1 MSADTAAASASA
13 DSSGSGDL
21 ISSGSLTGTSASTG
35 PTSAA
40 GGPAP
45 GQAASAVGTDTAV
58 AWINAHA
65 GPGRVLFRVS
75 ALAEVAATCALIA
88 GWALLG
94 AGISA
99 WMASGSGAAGTEVFG
114 SGPGASLWFFVGAAI
129 AAPVRLVLRV
139 LAARF
144 AAAGRDRVSAA
155 IRTQLVPDLLAVSGT
170 TSASDAADAVI
181 DDAPVVARY
190 LAGSRPLRIAAAPST
205 LLILAAVAVVHWP
218 VAVLLALCTALLP
231 LNLRLAGQATLT
243 AGERQLA
250 ASRRLSAVVT
260 ESVRGLPTLVS
271 LRALERRRDVLGR
284 ASTRLE
290 KSTLR
295 VLTYAFLSGAV
306 MDVAVTFAIA
316 VSATYTGLV
325 LLGFLTL
332 PGAPALGLGGA
343 LFVLLL
349 CPAYF
354 APAQRAARG
363 FHDRDDALVATRA
376 ILAASVGPERE
387 AGRESGRTAS
397 RGRGPTAEQGA
408 GRTAGGEP
416 ERETGR
422 EPGSTGGGAETA
434 PEGTEA
440 VSVGTDVVDAPAT
453 GTAATGTNPLT
464 GPVPAAHLRGPHL
477 ELDHLGVGVGSSP
490 ILTDIT
496 MTLPAGEWTAISG
509 PSGSGKTTLL
519 QVIAGRR
526 VPTTGTIRRSGGPG
540 GPGASGE
547 SIAHGWLGS
556 DTVILGTTFA
566 ENISLGDESITAAD
580 VRAAAH
586 TAGLDEVLASLPDGI
601 DTALGTLGRQL
612 SAGERRRVAIARLV
626 AADRSLWILDEP
638 TAHLDRATE
647 AAILRT
653 LRAASTGR
661 TVVIATHSPAVI
673 AVADHTHE
681 LRAGSLTSGAAA
693 DLTGGDA

>member
-21 ISSGSLTGTSASTG
+21 ISGGTRSGASASTG
-35 PTSAA
+35 PNSAP
-40 GGPAP
+40 GDPGP
-45 GQAASAVGTDTAV
+45 GQAASAVGTDTAL
-58 AWINAHA
+58 AWIDAQA

-75 ALAEVAATCALIA
+75 ALAEMAATCALIA

-94 AGISA
+94 AGIAA
-99 WMASGSGAAGTEVFG
+99 WMAAGSGAAGAGAFG
-114 SGPGASLWFFVGAAI
+114 SGPGAALWFFVGAAI

-155 IRTQLVPDLLAVSGT
+155 IRARLVPDLLAVSGS
-170 TSASDAADAVI
+170 TSASDAADALI

-284 ASTRLE
+284 ASTKLE

-387 AGRESGRTAS
+387 AGRGPGRTAD

-408 GRTAGGEP
+408 GRTAVGES
-416 ERETGR
+416 EREAGR
-422 EPGSTGGGAETA
+422 ESGSTGGGAET
-434 PEGTEA
+434 T
-440 VSVGTDVVDAPAT
+440 
-453 GTAATGTNPLT
+453 
-464 GPVPAAHLRGPHL
+464 AHLRGPHL
-477 ELDHLGVGVGSSP
+477 EVDHLGVGVGSSP

-496 MTLPAGEWTAISG
+496 MTCPAGEWTAISG

-540 GPGASGE
+540 GPGAAGE

-556 DTVILGTTFA
+556 DSVILGTTFA

-601 DTALGTLGRQL
+601 DTALGALGRQL

-681 LRAGSLTSGAAA
+681 LRAGSLTSGDASNR
-693 DLTGGDA
+693 TGSDT

>member
-21 ISSGSLTGTSASTG
+21 ISGSTLSGASASTG

-40 GGPAP
+40 EDPGP

-58 AWINAHA
+58 AWIDAQA

-75 ALAEVAATCALIA
+75 ALAEVAATCALIT

-94 AGISA
+94 AGIAA
-99 WMASGSGAAGTEVFG
+99 WMAAGSGAAGTEVFG
-114 SGPGASLWFFVGAAI
+114 SGPGAALWFFVGAAI

-155 IRTQLVPDLLAVSGT
+155 IRARLVPDLLAVSGA
-170 TSASDAADAVI
+170 TSASDAADALI
-181 DDAPVVARY
+181 DDAPVVASY

-260 ESVRGLPTLVS
+260 ESARGLPTLVS

-295 VLTYAFLSGAV
+295 VLTFAFLSGAV

-376 ILAASVGPERE
+376 ILTASAGPERE
-387 AGRESGRTAS
+387 AGRGPGRTAD

-416 ERETGR
+416 EREAGR
-422 EPGSTGGGAETA
+422 EPGSTGGGTETVAE
-434 PEGTEA
+434 
-440 VSVGTDVVDAPAT
+440 

-464 GPVPAAHLRGPHL
+464 SPAPADHPRGPHL
-477 ELDHLGVGVGSSP
+477 EIDHLGVGVGTSP

-526 VPTTGTIRRSGGPG
+526 VPTTGTIRRSGGLAGPG
-540 GPGASGE
+540 GPGAASGPGASGE

-556 DTVILGTTFA
+556 DTVILGTTLA

-612 SAGERRRVAIARLV
+612 SAGERRRVAIARLA

-638 TAHLDRATE
+638 TAHLDQATE
-647 AAILRT
+647 AAILDT

-693 DLTGGDA
+693 DRSGGDT